1 MIKMRFLCSAHRA
14 ELSRKPSQAINIW
27 QDGFDT
33 GQAFFEQKQWRDA
46 LPQLGCAFETAEII
60 LTSRA
65 VETCH
70 ASEIFAHSSI
80 LLARVFA
87 ELGHIDQS
95 FEVLLLAIER
105 IEQEL
110 TYQPQT
116 KAWLNTSLQTIYD
129 ALDSS
134 RFTKNNSAPAPPQAT
149 RRARLVVH

>member
-1 MIKMRFLCSAHRA
+1 MRFLCCAHRE
-14 ELSRKPSQAINIW
+14 ELSKKPSQAINIW

-33 GQAFFEQKQWRDA
+33 GKIFFEQKQWYDA

-65 VETCH
+65 VEACH
-70 ASEIFAHSSI
+70 ASEIFTHSSI

-110 TYQPQT
+110 SYQPHT
-116 KAWLNTSLQTIYD
+116 KASLNTSLQTIYD
-129 ALDSS
+129 ALDSPH
-134 RFTKNNSAPAPPQAT
+134 FTKSNSAPVSIQAD
-149 RRARLVVH
+149 RRARLAVH